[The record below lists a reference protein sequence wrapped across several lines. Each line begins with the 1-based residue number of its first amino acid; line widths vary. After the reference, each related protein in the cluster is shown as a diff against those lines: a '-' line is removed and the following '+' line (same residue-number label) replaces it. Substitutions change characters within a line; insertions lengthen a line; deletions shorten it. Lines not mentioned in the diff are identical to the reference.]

1 MSFALPSLMPRRSL
15 LCCALAVASLFI
27 CSSAS
32 AQQPPEGQTPAASTP
47 AASAPAAAGP
57 ADPASPAPPAPPPAP
72 PRRAPAD
79 PASAAQPDTPPATT
93 THKELDQTLIN
104 LGTTLPLKRYGSY
117 FRITHRFARDLGR
130 GTVGE
135 LAEDAFSLDS
145 GAIIGLE
152 YRFGITSSVQAGI
165 NRSILGKRVVGVG
178 RWDALKQNHAR
189 PFALSATVS
198 VEGQNNL
205 RVDPQPGVAATISH
219 VHGPFA
225 LYASPTFI
233 KDAHTPTL
241 RVLHEGHEH
250 GGEGEAG
257 EDPDAHE
264 DQNDTAYIG
273 LGVRAHIRPSVSAV
287 FEISPRVYGYR
298 PGDALWG
305 VAIEK
310 LTHGHVLQLNLT
322 NSFNTTPGQVAR
334 GGTPNVTYLGFNL
347 SRKF

>member
-1 MSFALPSLMPRRSL
+1 MPRRFL

-32 AQQPPEGQTPAASTP
+32 AQQPPEGQTPAASAP
-47 AASAPAAAGP
+47 ASAPAP
-57 ADPASPAPPAPPPAP
+57 
-72 PRRAPAD
+72 PAD
-79 PASAAQPDTPPATT
+79 PASAAQPDTPPAAS
-93 THKELDQTLIN
+93 THKELDQTLVN
-104 LGTTLPLKRYGSY
+104 LGTTLPLKRHGSY

-130 GTVGE
+130 GSVGQ

-165 NRSILGKRVVGVG
+165 NRSILGKTIALFG
-178 RWDALKQNHAR
+178 RWDALKQNDDR
-189 PFALSATVS
+189 RFALSTMLS

-205 RVDPQPGVAATISH
+205 RVDPQPGIAATLSH

-241 RVLHEGHEH
+241 RLLHEGHDH
-250 GGEGEAG
+250 GGEAEEGDA
-257 EDPDAHE
+257 DADAHE

-298 PGDALWG
+298 PDDAPWS

-310 LTHGHVLQLNLT
+310 LTHGHVLQLNFS
-322 NSFNTTPGQVAR
+322 NSFGTTPGMIAR
-334 GGTPNVTYLGFNL
+334 GGTPNVVYMGFNL

>member
-1 MSFALPSLMPRRSL
+1 MPRRSL
-15 LCCALAVASLFI
+15 LCCALAAASLFI

-47 AASAPAAAGP
+47 AVGGAAST
-57 ADPASPAPPAPPPAP
+57 PAPPA
-72 PRRAPAD
+72 D
-79 PASAAQPDTPPATT
+79 TASAAQPDTQPAAT

-104 LGTTLPLKRYGSY
+104 LGTTLPLKRHGSY

-165 NRSILGKRVVGVG
+165 NRSILGKTIALFG
-178 RWDALKQNHAR
+178 RWDALKQNDDR

-205 RVDPQPGVAATISH
+205 RVDPQPGIAATISH

-250 GGEGEAG
+250 GGEGEEG
-257 EDPDAHE
+257 EDADAHE

-273 LGVRAHIRPSVSAV
+273 LGVRAHIRPSVSVV
-287 FEISPRVYGYR
+287 FEVSPRVYGYR
-298 PGDALWG
+298 PDTALWG

-310 LTHGHVLQLNLT
+310 LTHGHVLQLNFS

-334 GGTPNVTYLGFNL
+334 GGTPHVTYMGFNL

>member
-15 LCCALAVASLFI
+15 LCGAPAVASLFI

-47 AASAPAAAGP
+47 AVSTPAVAAPA
-57 ADPASPAPPAPPPAP
+57 STPAP
-72 PRRAPAD
+72 PAD
-79 PASAAQPDTPPATT
+79 PASAAQPDTPPAAT

-165 NRSILGKRVVGVG
+165 NRSILGKTIALFG
-178 RWDALKQNHAR
+178 RWDALKQNDDR

-205 RVDPQPGVAATISH
+205 RVDPQPGIAATLSH

-250 GGEGEAG
+250 GGEGEEG
-257 EDPDAHE
+257 EDADAHE

-273 LGVRAHIRPSVSAV
+273 LGVRAHIRPSVSVV
-287 FEISPRVYGYR
+287 FEVSPRVYGYR
-298 PGDALWG
+298 PDTALWG

-310 LTHGHVLQLNLT
+310 LTHGHVLQLNFS